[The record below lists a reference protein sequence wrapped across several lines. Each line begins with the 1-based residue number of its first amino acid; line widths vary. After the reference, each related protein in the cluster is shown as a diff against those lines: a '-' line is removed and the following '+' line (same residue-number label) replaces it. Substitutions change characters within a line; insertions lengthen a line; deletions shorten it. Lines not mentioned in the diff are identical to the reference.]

1 MNLPE
6 RSITRQTLYAMYEKD
21 KILNSFLRI
30 SQRCTESIGYAC
42 DENDD
47 ISSRY
52 YIVNLGGLNIAI
64 PERVYMREQT
74 PSNMT
79 AIQRNIL
86 DCIFTRHNNGFV
98 RQHHLQ
104 NLISCTEYWTIPF
117 CFKLLGEYVDNILY
131 DVKKHL
137 ECNMDRYLRFI
148 GENEKFFDR
157 TKIK

>member
-1 MNLPE
+1 
-6 RSITRQTLYAMYEKD
+6 MYEKD
-21 KILNSFLRI
+21 KILNSFPPYLAKDVR
-30 SQRCTESIGYAC
+30 RVL
-42 DENDD
+42 DMLVMKNDD

-79 AIQRNIL
+79 AVQRNIL

-98 RQHHLQ
+98 RQRHLQ

-137 ECNMDRYLRFI
+137 ECNMDSYLRFI
-148 GENEKFFDR
+148 GENEKFFDICLFKKCVI
-157 TKIK
+157 T